1 MGLDSSPFLLFMFN
15 EMGFP
20 IFSGVGSY
28 AGVGVGQGSFLC
40 LIA

>member
-1 MGLDSSPFLLFMFN
+1 MGLDSNSFLLFMFN

-28 AGVGVGQGSFLC
+28 AGVGVGQGSLFGF
-40 LIA
+40 IA